1 MNATRA
7 ALRLAPSILVL
18 ALIGTRGL
26 QTAPAAPVK
35 DPSQLEAVSTEQAAD
50 LVRQSVDLVK
60 QKKPLRL
67 EVKELSADVAT
78 ILAGSQAELHLPNLM
93 PLTPEVAAALAPF
106 PGTLSVGVR
115 ELSDEAAA
123 ALAKR
128 AGITRLDAL
137 SSLDV
142 REAGQGDVLEPGTCV
157 LAPGDAHLALEFSS
171 GAYRTKLLKTPP
183 IHHCRPAVDVLF
195 RSAAE
200 AGGDQV
206 VAALL
211 TGMGSDGAIGMGA
224 IRAAGGATIAEH
236 ESTCVVYGMPRAAI
250 EAGAAERVLPLP
262 AIADAII
269 DAVSH
274 RARRS

>member
-18 ALIGTRGL
+18 ALLGTRGL
-26 QTAPAAPVK
+26 QTAPAAPAK

-50 LVRQSVDLVK
+50 LVRQSADLVK

-93 PLTPEVAAALAPF
+93 TLTPEVAAALAPF
-106 PGTLSVGVR
+106 PGTLFLGVR

-137 SSLDV
+137 TSL
-142 REAGQGDVLEPGTCV
+142 T
-157 LAPGDAHLALEFSS
+157 S
-171 GAYRTKLLKTPP
+171 
-183 IHHCRPAVDVLF
+183 
-195 RSAAE
+195 
-200 AGGDQV
+200 
-206 VAALL
+206 
-211 TGMGSDGAIGMGA
+211 
-224 IRAAGGATIAEH
+224 
-236 ESTCVVYGMPRAAI
+236 
-250 EAGAAERVLPLP
+250 LPL
-262 AIADAII
+262 AECIGRQTV
-269 DAVSH
+269 VSLGSV
-274 RARRS
+274 RCISPGGGVSRDCCCWKEPICCRR

>member
-1 MNATRA
+1 MPPIAIVQHISPHFSRA
-7 ALRLAPSILVL
+7 
-18 ALIGTRGL
+18 
-26 QTAPAAPVK
+26 
-35 DPSQLEAVSTEQAAD
+35 
-50 LVRQSVDLVK
+50 
-60 QKKPLRL
+60 
-67 EVKELSADVAT
+67 VA
-78 ILAGSQAELHLPNLM
+78 E
-93 PLTPEVAAALAPF
+93 
-106 PGTLSVGVR
+106 
-115 ELSDEAAA
+115 
-123 ALAKR
+123 
-128 AGITRLDAL
+128 RLDAL

>member
-1 MNATRA
+1 
-7 ALRLAPSILVL
+7 
-18 ALIGTRGL
+18 
-26 QTAPAAPVK
+26 
-35 DPSQLEAVSTEQAAD
+35 
-50 LVRQSVDLVK
+50 
-60 QKKPLRL
+60 
-67 EVKELSADVAT
+67 
-78 ILAGSQAELHLPNLM
+78 
-93 PLTPEVAAALAPF
+93 
-106 PGTLSVGVR
+106 
-115 ELSDEAAA
+115 
-123 ALAKR
+123 
-128 AGITRLDAL
+128 
-137 SSLDV
+137 
-142 REAGQGDVLEPGTCV
+142 V